1 MKRPN
6 SMRHLDDAI
15 RRLSG
20 NTPQDFVR
28 ARTVM
33 ANAIVASLLPD
44 GVVKGGSALKMRF
57 GDEVT
62 RFTTDLDTATA
73 TDPTVYAD
81 RLDSRLRSGWEGFSG
96 RVVAKSSASPDG
108 VPDQYVMQ
116 PYDVKLEYL
125 GKPWC
130 TVPLEVGHN
139 EIGDADAADWA
150 ELADAAGLFEA
161 MGFPAPG
168 KAPLMPLDHQVAQK
182 LHAVSGPGDRA
193 RDLIDLQ
200 LIAARAEIDPEA
212 TRRTCERLFSYRKAQ
227 AWPPTVVE
235 QEGWGEMYAALAEG
249 LPVVHDIDGAIEWVN
264 ELIAGIDGAILK

>member
-1 MKRPN
+1 MKKPN

-28 ARTVM
+28 MRTVM
-33 ANAIVASLLPD
+33 ASAIVASMLPD
-44 GVVKGGSALKMRF
+44 GVIKGGSALKMRF
-57 GDEVT
+57 GDEAT

-73 TDPTVYAD
+73 TDPAVYAAC
-81 RLDSRLRSGWEGFSG
+81 LDSRLRSGWEGFSG
-96 RVVAKSSASPDG
+96 HVVARNPASPEN
-108 VPDQYVMQ
+108 VPEQYVMQ

-139 EIGDADAADWA
+139 EIGDADVAEWA

-168 KAPLMPLDHQVAQK
+168 RAPLMPLNHQIAQK

-200 LIAARAEIDPEA
+200 LIIARAEIDVEA

-227 AWPPTVVE
+227 AWPPAVVKR
-235 QEGWGEMYAALAEG
+235 EGWDEMYAALAKG
-249 LPVVHDIDGAIEWVN
+249 LPVLQNIEDAVRWVN
-264 ELIAGIDGAILK
+264 EMIVTIDNAR